1 MLTDRSKRPK
11 TASSTLPAGKVYIAA
26 SLLHGKLLPSKEMF
40 RVGLRLQLVRD
51 SKVLREWPL
60 DPEELSRK
68 RFDEEVRRLRRRQA
82 ELMEFF
88 DTFVNENRWDMM
100 CRLMSSDGFALR
112 YSDLSDEFN
121 PKSIREHLGRLME
134 LGFVDQKRRGDYHLS
149 PLGRAGLFATLCAF
163 TDVLEALRGE
173 YEEE

>member
-1 MLTDRSKRPK
+1 MFTDRPKRSE
-11 TASSTLPAGKVYIAA
+11 TASSTLPGGKVYIRPTLP
-26 SLLHGKLLPSKEMF
+26 SSKLLPGKEMF
-40 RVGLRLQLVRD
+40 GLGLRLQLVRD
-51 SKVLREWPL
+51 GKVLREWPL
-60 DPEELSRK
+60 DPEELSGK

-112 YSDLSDEFN
+112 YRDLSGEFN

-134 LGFVDQKRRGDYHLS
+134 LGFVDQERRGDYHLS
-149 PLGRAGLFATLCAF
+149 PLGRAGLFATLCAL